1 MRKYGLKSS
10 NYSISTLKSN
20 VNQERT
26 GVFMK
31 QVIIEMMEAV
41 KGGHAA
47 VAGFLCLTP
56 TQFNNRLYQSNGQ
69 RFKDE
74 ELIAVENEFGVHHW
88 SEEIAR
94 LTGGTKVKQEAVS
107 ALDTVELFMLQSQ
120 QAASRGQ
127 LAEIIHQAMLDGVIE
142 PHEEARIMK
151 AMNVAHRDDFQ
162 ATAAIITLYR
172 A

>member
-1 MRKYGLKSS
+1 
-10 NYSISTLKSN
+10 
-20 VNQERT
+20 
-26 GVFMK
+26 MK
-31 QVIIEMMEAV
+31 QIIIEMMDEI

-47 VAGFLCLTP
+47 VSAFLGLNA

-94 LTGGTKVKQEAVS
+94 LTGGVKVTQSPES
-107 ALDTVELFMLQSQ
+107 ILDTVELFMLQSQ

-142 PHEEARIMK
+142 AHEEVRIMK
-151 AMNVAHRDDFQ
+151 AMNVAHRDDHQ